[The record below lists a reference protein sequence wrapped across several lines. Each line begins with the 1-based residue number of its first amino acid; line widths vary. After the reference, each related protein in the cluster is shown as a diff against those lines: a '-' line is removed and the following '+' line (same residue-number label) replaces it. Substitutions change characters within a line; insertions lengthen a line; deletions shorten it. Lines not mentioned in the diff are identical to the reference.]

1 MIDINLENKKALVG
15 ASSGGI
21 GCAIAQQLAL
31 HGASVTLMARNEDKL
46 KIALATLDRSRGQT
60 HRYLVVDFNNFEEY
74 KIAISH
80 YFNDHVVDI
89 LINNTNGPKAGTIAA
104 QSLEDYQRAF
114 DLLFKT
120 HCYTTEL
127 ALPHMKNQG
136 FGRII
141 NVSSLTVKEPMS
153 NLVLSNTVRTALM
166 SWSKS
171 LAKDVAADH
180 ITVNSILTGLF
191 DTARIQS
198 LTQMDADRLHI
209 TYDEALALRLK
220 QVPMNRLGKPEE
232 YGYLVAFIC
241 SQYANYLTGSNIPLD
256 GGMLNGF

>member
-1 MIDINLENKKALVG
+1 
-15 ASSGGI
+15 
-21 GCAIAQQLAL
+21 
-31 HGASVTLMARNEDKL
+31 
-46 KIALATLDRSRGQT
+46 
-60 HRYLVVDFNNFEEY
+60 
-74 KIAISH
+74 
-80 YFNDHVVDI
+80 
-89 LINNTNGPKAGTIAA
+89 
-104 QSLEDYQRAF
+104 
-114 DLLFKT
+114 
-120 HCYTTEL
+120 
-127 ALPHMKNQG
+127 
-136 FGRII
+136 
-141 NVSSLTVKEPMS
+141 MS

-171 LAKDVAADH
+171 LAKDVASNH

-198 LTQMDADRLHI
+198 LTQMDADRLDI
-209 TYDEALALRLK
+209 SYDEALALRLK

>member
-1 MIDINLENKKALVG
+1 MIQINLENKKALVG

-31 HGASVTLMARNEDKL
+31 HGASVTLMARNEEKL
-46 KIALATLDRSRGQT
+46 KIALATLDRSRGQQ
-60 HRYLVVDFNNFEEY
+60 HRYLVVDFNDFEEY
-74 KIAISH
+74 QRVISQ
-80 YFNDHVVDI
+80 YFTHHVVDI
-89 LINNTNGPKAGTIAA
+89 LINNTNGPKAGTIAD
-104 QSLEDYQRAF
+104 QSLADYQRAF

-120 HCYTTEL
+120 HCYTTDL
-127 ALPHMKNQG
+127 ALPHMKSAG
-136 FGRII
+136 YGRII

-171 LAKDVAADH
+171 LAKDVAVH
-180 ITVNSILTGLF
+180 NITVNSVLTGLF

-198 LTQMDADRLHI
+198 LTQMDAERLDI
-209 TYDEALALRLK
+209 PYEEALSLRLK
-220 QVPMNRLGKPEE
+220 QVPMNRLGRPEE

-241 SQYANYLTGSNIPLD
+241 SEYASYLTGSNIPLD
-256 GGMLNGF
+256 GGMMNGF

>member
-1 MIDINLENKKALVG
+1 MTINLENKNALVG

-46 KIALATLDRSRGQT
+46 KIALATLDKSKGQT

-74 KIAISH
+74 KHIISQ
-80 YFNDHVVDI
+80 YFNHHIVDI
-89 LINNTNGPKAGTIAA
+89 LINNTNGPKAGTSAD
-104 QSLEDYQRAF
+104 QSVEDYQRAF
-114 DLLFKT
+114 DLLFKV

-127 ALPHMKNQG
+127 ALPNMKNKG

-141 NVSSLTVKEPMS
+141 NVSSLTVKEPVS

-241 SQYANYLTGSNIPLD
+241 SEYANYLTGSNIPLD